1 MKRLYLL
8 LLVLAAIVGLTLLGL
23 AIAQHQGY
31 VLLAYKG
38 FRFES
43 SLWAFVGLL
52 LVLWMLLYGLRLLL
66 RFALTSAGLVNP
78 WSGLHERRR
87 TRMAARP
94 GVLGPPPEGARRPP
108 PAPPGA
114 RPPRGG
120 GGGAPPPPGG
130 PPPPPRRAGGKKPQL
145 G

>member
-87 TRMAARP
+87 TRMAAEP
-94 GVLGPPPEGARRPP
+94 GFCGPAGGPR
-108 PAPPGA
+108 APPLA
-114 RPPRGG
+114 HSRPPRGR
-120 GGGAPPPPGG
+120 GAPAVVVFPG
-130 PPPPPRRAGGKKPQL
+130 AGRGGESTGQHE
-145 G
+145 